1 MQYLLNAVIS
11 PDSKFVLAEVNT
23 GWNHVWLLDLET
35 GKVNK
40 ALVERGV
47 SGARGLA
54 FSSDSRL
61 AAYVDVKLVEEN
73 GRFLTMG
80 KLLVYDLVEG
90 KELTSID
97 LDLKQGNVNT
107 LTFSLDS
114 SLIAAGTFDG
124 KVSIYDVGT
133 GEQVHSWYAHTGV
146 VSDLNFSPDGTW
158 LLTAGG
164 MDENIKLWTVLP

>member
-1 MQYLLNAVIS
+1 
-11 PDSKFVLAEVNT
+11 VNT
-23 GWNHVWLLDLET
+23 IGDQVWLLDLET
-35 GKVNK
+35 GKVIKEFVDGN
-40 ALVERGV
+40 
-47 SGARGLA
+47 SSARGLA

-61 AAYVDVKLVEEN
+61 AAYVDEEPVEEN
-73 GRFLTMG
+73 GHYVMMG

-97 LDLKQGNVNT
+97 LDLKKGNVNK

-133 GEQVHSWYAHTGV
+133 GGQVHSWYAHTGAI
-146 VSDLNFSPDGTW
+146 SDLDFSPDGTW

-164 MDENIKLWTVLP
+164 MDENIKLWMVAP